1 MRATLQIHNKSIA
14 LAPPSQTNPHIQPSI
29 YRYLVFGLLAG
40 TDRLQR
46 FKIGL
51 TFPENKDQYMGEDQ
65 LDLNEGWPDRRGQ
78 SNNPQVMGVG
88 RS

>member
-1 MRATLQIHNKSIA
+1 MIA

-29 YRYLVFGLLAG
+29 DRYLVFGLLAG

-46 FKIGL
+46 YKIGL
-51 TFPENKDQYMGEDQ
+51 NWENQKDLWMNEDQ